1 MKRKSIN
8 GIDPEMTHLKELV
21 RALNSYYN
29 YVSHDP
35 KGKMREN
42 QKAFEQIMK
51 KVFKNLMK
59 TKTHSSKI
67 LNKFQVQET

>member
-1 MKRKSIN
+1 MKRKPIN
-8 GIDPEMTHLKELV
+8 GIDPEMTHLEELV
-21 RALNSYYN
+21 RTLNSYYN

-42 QKAFEQIMK
+42 RKAFEQIMK

-59 TKTHSSKI
+59 TKTHSSKT